1 MHEVTQP
8 IVTGFED
15 RGREP
20 RPKEQRQLLEAGNSR
35 QLAASTGRADIRP
48 APTGN
53 WILSTIQIR
62 RK

>member
-53 WILSTIQIR
+53 
-62 RK
+62 